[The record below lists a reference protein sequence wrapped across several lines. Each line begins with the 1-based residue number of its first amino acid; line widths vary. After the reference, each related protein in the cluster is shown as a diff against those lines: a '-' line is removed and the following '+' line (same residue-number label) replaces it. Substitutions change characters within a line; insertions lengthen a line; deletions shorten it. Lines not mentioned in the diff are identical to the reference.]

1 MAEEARVFFL
11 RKRRERAEDTERRA
25 LLEGLGQTRS
35 LIAQAYAGF
44 NAAKDPDL
52 IESYV
57 FEINALQARYSY
69 LLRRGKEDDGGGQG
83 QPGVMRGE
91 PAAKGLAE
99 ESWEGMAVETLLNAL
114 PWIVGGLIL
123 ILLLAALRR
132 PLEWLVRLA
141 ARTGV
146 GLAALW
152 ALSGVGGLVGLHLGV
167 NLVNALVLG
176 VLGVPGFGLLL
187 MLNWALAV

>member
-1 MAEEARVFFL
+1 M
-11 RKRRERAEDTERRA
+11 
-25 LLEGLGQTRS
+25 
-35 LIAQAYAGF
+35 
-44 NAAKDPDL
+44 
-52 IESYV
+52 
-57 FEINALQARYSY
+57 
-69 LLRRGKEDDGGGQG
+69 
-83 QPGVMRGE
+83 
-91 PAAKGLAE
+91 
-99 ESWEGMAVETLLNAL
+99 ETLLNAL

-152 ALSGVGGLVGLHLGV
+152 ALSGVGGLVELHLGV

-176 VLGVPGFGLLL
+176 AGRARQAPVDVLTGRWRCECRRGAGAAAPAWGCH
-187 MLNWALAV
+187 

>member
-1 MAEEARVFFL
+1 
-11 RKRRERAEDTERRA
+11 
-25 LLEGLGQTRS
+25 
-35 LIAQAYAGF
+35 
-44 NAAKDPDL
+44 
-52 IESYV
+52 
-57 FEINALQARYSY
+57 
-69 LLRRGKEDDGGGQG
+69 
-83 QPGVMRGE
+83 
-91 PAAKGLAE
+91 
-99 ESWEGMAVETLLNAL
+99 MAVETLLNAL

-141 ARTGV
+141 AQTGV